1 MFQFSEK
8 MIISINWKRAL
19 RSKIFALEELNGV
32 VNSLM
37 YIFHLLYFICLVQN
51 YKKCLYLYN
60 KMFLLYSFK
69 CNMKVNLN
77 LLLTSE
83 IYSMDTKVG
92 S

>member
-37 YIFHLLYFICLVQN
+37 YIFHLLYFICLE
-51 YKKCLYLYN
+51 CLYLYN